1 MLKRLQI
8 RNFRGFNDLTIDQ
21 LSGINLV
28 AGKNN
33 SGKTSLLEALF
44 LLAGAGNAEV
54 ALNADVMRGFES
66 DGGQASEPFWKRLFF
81 NLDMGQPIEIE
92 GTHTSQGRCRLT
104 LQIASERPSTVKAP
118 LDPRDGISETSL
130 FGERSLVF
138 QYTGEA
144 SRNPIESRIRRIKP
158 QKIEINQPATN
169 SPFQATILLSR
180 TRSIRDDAIRLGR
193 LRRQKQGDLL
203 VKALQVVEPK
213 LQSIE
218 DNSSSG
224 IPLIWG
230 DIGLSELVPL
240 SVMGEGMTQMAR
252 LVLAIA
258 ATPNGVVLVD
268 EVENGF
274 HHSVLPD
281 IWRAIDMAAE
291 QFRTQVFAT
300 THSLECVAAAHE
312 SLSTDR
318 FRLHRLET
326 DGEMSRCVTY
336 EPDSIGAAIRHGLE
350 VR

>member
-21 LSGINLV
+21 LSGINLI

-33 SGKTSLLEALF
+33 AGKTSLLEALF
-44 LLAGAGNAEV
+44 LLAGAGNADM
-54 ALNADVMRGFES
+54 ALNANVMRGFES
-66 DGGQASEPFWKRLFF
+66 NGIQAREPFWKQLFF
-81 NLDMGQPIEIE
+81 DLDMGQSLEIE
-92 GTHTSQGRCRLT
+92 GVHTSQGRLT
-104 LQIASERPSTVKAP
+104 LQITSERQSTVKAP
-118 LDPRDGISETSL
+118 LDPGDTISETNL
-130 FGERSLVF
+130 FAERSLVF
-138 QYTGEA
+138 QYTGGA
-144 SRNPIESRIRRIKP
+144 SRNPIKSRIRRIKP
-158 QKIEINQPATN
+158 QEIEINQPATN

-180 TRSIRDDAIRLGR
+180 TRSIHEDAIRLGR
-193 LRRQKQGDLL
+193 LRQQKQGDLL

-224 IPLIWG
+224 TPMIWG

-240 SVMGEGMTQMAR
+240 SVMGEGMAQMAR
-252 LVLAIA
+252 LILAIA

-281 IWRAIDMAAE
+281 IWRAVDTAAR
-291 QFRTQVFAT
+291 QFRTQIFAT

-312 SLSTDR
+312 SLSIDR

-336 EPDSIGAAIRHGLE
+336 EPDSIDAAIRHGLE

>member
-44 LLAGAGNAEV
+44 LLAGAGNAEM
-54 ALNADVMRGFES
+54 ALNANVIRGFES
-66 DGGQASEPFWKRLFF
+66 NSVQASEPFWKQLFF
-81 NLDMGQPIEIE
+81 DLDIGQSLEIE
-92 GTHTSQGRCRLT
+92 GMHTSQGRMN
-104 LQIASERPSTVKAP
+104 LQIASERQSTVKAP
-118 LDPRDGISETSL
+118 LDPRDRISETNL
-130 FGERSLVF
+130 FDERSLVF

-144 SRNPIESRIRRIKP
+144 SGNPIKSRIRRIKP
-158 QKIEINQPATN
+158 QEIEINQPATN

-230 DIGLSELVPL
+230 DIGLPELVPL
-240 SVMGEGMTQMAR
+240 SVMGEGMTQIAR

-258 ATPNGVVLVD
+258 STPSGIVLVD

-281 IWRAIDMAAE
+281 IWRTVDAAAN
-291 QFRTQVFAT
+291 QFNTQIFAT
-300 THSLECVAAAHE
+300 THSLECVVAAHE

-326 DGEMSRCVTY
+326 DGEMRRCVTY
-336 EPDSIGAAIRHGLE
+336 EPDSINAAIRHGLE

>member
-8 RNFRGFNDLTIDQ
+8 RHFRGFNDLNVEQ
-21 LSGINLV
+21 LSGINLI

-33 SGKTSLLEALF
+33 AGKTSLLEALF
-44 LLAGAGNAEV
+44 LLAGAGNAQM
-54 ALNADVMRGFES
+54 ALNANVLRGLES
-66 DGGQASEPFWKRLFF
+66 NVLLAGEPFWKQLFF
-81 NLDMGQPIEIE
+81 NLDMGRPIEIK
-92 GTHTSQGRCRLT
+92 GVHASRGRLT
-104 LQIASERPSTVKAP
+104 LQIASERQPATEIP
-118 LDPRDGISETSL
+118 LDRPGRLSETNL
-130 FGERSLVF
+130 FDERTLAF
-138 QYTGEA
+138 QYFRGTSKKPA
-144 SRNPIESRIRRIKP
+144 KSRIRLGG
-158 QKIEINQPATN
+158 QGVEMTQPATN
-169 SPFQATILLSR
+169 VPFPAAILLSR
-180 TRSIRDDAIRLGR
+180 LRSIHEDAVRLGM
-193 LRRQKQGDLL
+193 LRRQKQGHLL
-203 VKALQVVEPK
+203 VKALQVVDPR

-224 IPLIWG
+224 IPMIWG

-240 SVMGEGMTQMAR
+240 SVMGEGMAQIAR

-258 ATPNGVVLVD
+258 STPNGVVLVD

-281 IWRAIDMAAE
+281 IWRAVDTAAK

-326 DGEMSRCVTY
+326 DGKMNRCVTY
-336 EPDSIGAAIRHGLE
+336 EPDSIDAAIRHGLE